1 MGFNIEEF
9 RTNIA
14 TEGYIDN
21 NNFEVLI
28 STPPA
33 LLNSSLNNQGT
44 TRQIN
49 NIANNMRFRIDSVRA
64 PGINLQ
70 TAQVSRYGIG
80 SVQNMPINAQF
91 QDAYISILIDEF
103 GELWQFWHNWL
114 NLIFGFN
121 GQEAA
126 QSGSANEFPSYQ
138 ASYKDEYSTTVMI
151 IVYDHFGN
159 AIQKINL
166 LQCFPTSLREIP
178 FAWGEAQLIK
188 LNIALSYTSYALVG
202 SSLEPHGP
210 PPPRTRARS
219 YRDVTREISP

>member
-1 MGFNIEEF
+1 MGFNIEQF
-9 RTNIA
+9 RQNIA
-14 TEGYIDN
+14 AEGYIDN

-44 TRQIN
+44 SRQIS

-80 SVQNMPINAQF
+80 PVQNMPINAQF
-91 QDAYISILIDEF
+91 QECYISILIDEF
-103 GELWQFWHNWL
+103 GELWQYWHNWL

-126 QSGSANEFPSYQ
+126 QGATSNQFPTYQ
-138 ASYKDEYSTTVMI
+138 TAYKDDYSTTVMI

-166 LQCFPTSLREIP
+166 LECFPTSIREVP
-178 FAWGEAQLIK
+178 LAWGEAQLIK
-188 LNIALSYTSYALVG
+188 LNIALSYTSYTMVG
-202 SSLEPHGP
+202 SAIEHPQP
-210 PPPRTRARS
+210 PQPKRPARS
-219 YRDVTREISP
+219 YRDLQQQIRP